1 MSSRIHSHIT
11 GTAEGVG
18 IALLRDTLIRAVKLV
33 ENPGTRAMVINALD
47 EDVGRA
53 LDQGGLFGHPH
64 DPQTFFKDMAD
75 VRATLTVSPT
85 ESSGHP
91 E

>member
-1 MSSRIHSHIT
+1 MSSCIHSHIT

-33 ENPGTRAMVINALD
+33 ENGGTRAMVINALD
-47 EDVGRA
+47 EDAER
-53 LDQGGLFGHPH
+53 LWIRGGFLAAPH
-64 DPQTFFKDMAD
+64 NPQTFFKDMAD